1 MPYFLRKTAIPEKLI
16 VCVVRLLMTVIPNKI
31 KRNGK
36 EYYELIGVNR
46 VGGKTAQKYAVYL
59 GMLIGVDIIWNDLNL
74 NETFLKW
81 K

>member
-16 VCVVRLLMTVIPNKI
+16 VCVVRLHITVIPHKI

-46 VGGKTAQKYAVYL
+46 VGGMTVQKYAVYL
-59 GMLIGVDIIWNDLNL
+59 GNVNWR
-74 NETFLKW
+74 
-81 K
+81 

>member
-46 VGGKTAQKYAVYL
+46 VGGKTVRMYSVNL
-59 GMLIGVDIIWNDLNL
+59 GNVNWR
-74 NETFLKW
+74 
-81 K
+81 